1 MVSKQSVMDYAA
13 SCLMAQSIVIAK
25 VPATAI
31 KQPAKAPMTK
41 PHKPAANHPS
51 PAVPNGKAIRAAM
64 PHRYSIV
71 ACFKNFNR

>member
-1 MVSKQSVMDYAA
+1 MVSKQSVIDYAA

-31 KQPAKAPMTK
+31 NQPATAPMTK
-41 PHKPAANHPS
+41 PHKPAANYPG
-51 PAVPNGKAIRAAM
+51 PAVSNGKAMRAAM
-64 PHRYSIV
+64 PNRYSIV